1 MSTAAK
7 TFYTPRNDSKFQM
20 SSTFQ
25 VPNYI
30 FKPDDNMFNTM
41 RLNKAEPFEPTAFVL
56 T

>member
-7 TFYTPRNDSKFQM
+7 TFYSPRTEPKNHM

-30 FKPDDNMFNTM
+30 FKPDDNLFNT
-41 RLNKAEPFEPTAFVL
+41 LKQNKADPFEPTAFVL